1 MDGRL
6 VLIVQFDAAIDKV
19 QLTMSDTREQQLI
32 CIAQSLNVD
41 YPLQSM
47 IYGVFYKSR
56 QAGAVFCVTLTPHK
70 ECAKQAKVDLEKNA
84 SNYYDGSVAD
94 VTLAYDTVRALM
106 ATYTSIPRAG
116 FSSTLGWRSF
126 KDEFRHC
133 LVRQKCEPLLLTH
146 KEATKKSIDSLK
158 DGISDYKAKDL
169 IDEMNQ
175 KVDQLYDKLLTTK

>member
-1 MDGRL
+1 MQCL
-6 VLIVQFDAAIDKV
+6 
-19 QLTMSDTREQQLI
+19 SDTREQQLI

-116 FSSTLGWRSF
+116 CSSTSGWQSF

-133 LVRQKCEPLLLTH
+133 LVRQKCEPLLRAHMET
-146 KEATKKSIDSLK
+146 TKNSLNGLK
-158 DGISDYKAKDL
+158 DSVSDYEAKDL
-169 IDEMNQ
+169 IHEINRQ
-175 KVDQLYDKLLTTK
+175 VDQLFHKLLTMK